1 MLISP
6 NIACICHIL
15 KYSDNRHARRRN
27 LRFSPFACS
36 SWFNV
41 LKRSLVM
48 FVLQIF
54 FSGIELHIKYIKK
67 GKKEVQN
74 EPVTRKPPYG
84 GQNLEY
90 RKKTHA
96 HT

>member
-1 MLISP
+1 
-6 NIACICHIL
+6 
-15 KYSDNRHARRRN
+15 
-27 LRFSPFACS
+27 
-36 SWFNV
+36 
-41 LKRSLVM
+41 M